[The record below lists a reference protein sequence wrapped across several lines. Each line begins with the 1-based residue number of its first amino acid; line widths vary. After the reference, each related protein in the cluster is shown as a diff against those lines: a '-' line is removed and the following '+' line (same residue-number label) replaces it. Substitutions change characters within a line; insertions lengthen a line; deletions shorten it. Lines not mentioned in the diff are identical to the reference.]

1 MCGDG
6 TKKKMI
12 NFSHVI
18 PGRLYRKKYPWTLMI
33 NRSLPGMLAR
43 QTE

>member
-18 PGRLYRKKYPWTLMI
+18 PGRLQKKV
-33 NRSLPGMLAR
+33 SLDFNDK
-43 QTE
+43 